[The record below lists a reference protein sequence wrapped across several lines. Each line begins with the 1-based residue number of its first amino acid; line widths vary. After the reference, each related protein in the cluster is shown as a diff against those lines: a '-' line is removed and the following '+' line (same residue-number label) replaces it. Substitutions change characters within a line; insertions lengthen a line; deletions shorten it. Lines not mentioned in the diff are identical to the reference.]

1 MSTPTQ
7 SKSVLGKGLASLLP
21 GGANMHSGA
30 SSAGNQVPAP
40 QYQTAPAPVAPKEA
54 QMAAT
59 AAPATGVVL
68 NAAPAARPNVDPN
81 EQPGLNRDRH
91 PGIAVLALDDIKAN
105 EFQPRRDF
113 DQGSLEELAQS
124 IRENGL
130 IQPLIVRKNGEHY
143 ELIAGERRLRASKI
157 AGLKVVPVV
166 IRKSTD
172 RESLELAIVENIQRE
187 DLNCVDEG
195 LAYFQLMQEFQ
206 LSQEEL
212 AKRMGKDRATI
223 ANALR
228 ILKLSDFILGQ
239 LKKGHLSR
247 GHAKA
252 LLSLDDAAERETL
265 AKEVLEK
272 SLSVRQTEKT
282 VQDKKQITP
291 KSAAITGANGSTGN
305 KLDPALMKLTQE
317 LTRRFMSKVEIKGTQ
332 KSGQIQIHFSSK
344 DELSR
349 VFSAL
354 MGE

>member
-1 MSTPTQ
+1 MSSPHTQ
-7 SKSVLGKGLASLLP
+7 NKSVLGKGLASLLP
-21 GGANMHSGA
+21 GAMSSNPNPPANA
-30 SSAGNQVPAP
+30 NPNSSF
-40 QYQTAPAPVAPKEA
+40 
-54 QMAAT
+54 
-59 AAPATGVVL
+59 VL
-68 NAAPAARPNVDPN
+68 NSAPLARPNVDPN

-91 PGIAVLALDDIKAN
+91 MGISVLDLNDIKAN

-113 DQGSLEELAQS
+113 DQQGLEELAQS

-130 IQPLIVRKNGEHY
+130 IQPLIVRKSAGGY

-157 AGLKVVPVV
+157 AGLKTVPVV

-172 RESLELAIVENIQRE
+172 REALELAIVENIQRE

-228 ILKLSDFILGQ
+228 ILKLSDFILTE
-239 LKKGHLSR
+239 LKKGSMSR

-252 LLSLDDAAERETL
+252 LLGVEDVTDREKL
-265 AKEVLEK
+265 AKEILEK
-272 SLSVRQTEKT
+272 NLSVRQAEKSA
-282 VQDKKQITP
+282 QEKKQAA
-291 KSAAITGANGSTGN
+291 SAKPANANPQSSTGN
-305 KLDPALMKLTQE
+305 KIDPELAKLTQD
-317 LTRRFMSKVEIKGTQ
+317 LTRRYMSKVEVKGTP
-332 KSGQIQIHFSSK
+332 KSGQIVIQFSSK
-344 DELSR
+344 EELNR
-349 VFSAL
+349 IYTTL

>member
-21 GGANMHSGA
+21 GAASMHSSPMSA
-30 SSAGNQVPAP
+30 TQPSISSGI
-40 QYQTAPAPVAPKEA
+40 
-54 QMAAT
+54 
-59 AAPATGVVL
+59 VL
-68 NAAPAARPNVDPN
+68 NTTGGARPTVDLN

-91 PGIAVLALDDIKAN
+91 PGIAVLPLDQIKAN

-113 DQGSLEELAQS
+113 EAGPLEELAQS

-130 IQPLIVRKNGEHY
+130 IQPLIVRKVGEQY
-143 ELIAGERRLRASKI
+143 ELIAGERRLRASKM

-212 AKRMGKDRATI
+212 AKRMGKDRASI

-228 ILKLSDFILGQ
+228 ILKLSDFILAE
-239 LKKGHLSR
+239 LKKGALSR

-252 LLSLDDAAERETL
+252 LLSVEDVTDREKL
-265 AKEVLEK
+265 AREVLEK
-272 SLSVRQTEKT
+272 NMSVRQTEK
-282 VQDKKQITP
+282 VAQDKKTMLRAGATVLP
-291 KSAAITGANGSTGN
+291 AMSTGAA
-305 KLDPALMKLTQE
+305 KIDPELMKLTQE
-317 LTRRFMSKVEIKGTQ
+317 LTRRYMSKVEIKGTQ
-332 KSGQIQIHFSSK
+332 KSGTVQIQFSSK
-344 DELSR
+344 DELNR
-349 VFSAL
+349 VFSVL

>member
-1 MSTPTQ
+1 MSNPTQ

-21 GGANMHSGA
+21 GAASMNPSSGA
-30 SSAGNQVPAP
+30 SANPSPNPFANAS
-40 QYQTAPAPVAPKEA
+40 
-54 QMAAT
+54 
-59 AAPATGVVL
+59 GVVL
-68 NAAPAARPNVDPN
+68 NSAPLGRPHVDMH

-91 PGIAVLALDDIKAN
+91 PGIAVVDIHEIKAN

-113 DQGSLEELAQS
+113 DETALNELAQS

-130 IQPLIVRKNGEHY
+130 IQPLIVRKNGDHF

-157 AGLKVVPVV
+157 AGLKMVPIV

-172 RESLELAIVENIQRE
+172 REALELAIVENIQRE

-212 AKRMGKDRATI
+212 SKRMGKERATI

-228 ILKLSDFILGQ
+228 ILKLSDFILVE
-239 LKKGHLSR
+239 LKKGNLSR

-252 LLSLDDAAERETL
+252 LLAVEDLNDREKL

-272 SLSVRQTEKT
+272 NLSVRQTEKSA
-282 VQDKKQITP
+282 QEKKQTM
-291 KSAAITGANGSTGN
+291 SANKGPANSNPEKAGAG
-305 KLDPALMKLTQE
+305 KIDPELMKLTQD
-317 LTRRFMSKVEIKGTQ
+317 LTRRYMAKVEIKGNQ
-332 KSGQIQIHFSSK
+332 KSGHFQIQFSSK
-344 DELSR
+344 EELNR
-349 VFSAL
+349 IFSKL

>member
-1 MSTPTQ
+1 MSTIQP

-21 GGANMHSGA
+21 QAPQGAA
-30 SSAGNQVPAP
+30 PSSVQLNPAP
-40 QYQTAPAPVAPKEA
+40 LGRPTNESVDVAGP
-54 QMAAT
+54 
-59 AAPATGVVL
+59 
-68 NAAPAARPNVDPN
+68 
-81 EQPGLNRDRH
+81 NRDRH
-91 PGIAVLALDDIKAN
+91 PGIAVLDINEIKAN

-113 DQGSLEELAQS
+113 DQAALEELAQS

-130 IQPLIVRKNGEHY
+130 IQPLVVRKTGEGF
-143 ELIAGERRLRASKI
+143 ELIAGERRLRASKM
-157 AGLKVVPVV
+157 AGLKMVPVV

-228 ILKLSDFILGQ
+228 VLKLSDFILAE
-239 LKKGHLSR
+239 LKKGTLSR

-252 LLSLDDAAERETL
+252 LLSVEDAAEREKL
-265 AKEVLEK
+265 AREVLDTGM
-272 SLSVRQTEKT
+272 SVRQTEK
-282 VQDKKQITP
+282 VAQEKKLKDREAKPDAGLGKKETAKID
-291 KSAAITGANGSTGN
+291 AELAR
-305 KLDPALMKLTQE
+305 LTQD
-317 LTRRFMSKVEIKGTQ
+317 LTRRYMSKIEIKGTR
-332 KSGQIQIHFSSK
+332 KSGQIVIRFSSK
-344 DELSR
+344 DELAR
-349 VFSAL
+349 IYGQL

>member
-1 MSTPTQ
+1 MSTPTHT
-7 SKSVLGKGLASLLP
+7 KSVLGKGLASLLP
-21 GGANMHSGA
+21 GASSMHAPAGA
-30 SSAGNQVPAP
+30 SANLSPNPFANANGVILNSAP
-40 QYQTAPAPVAPKEA
+40 
-54 QMAAT
+54 
-59 AAPATGVVL
+59 L
-68 NAAPAARPNVDPN
+68 ARPQVDPN

-91 PGIAVLALDDIKAN
+91 PGIAVIDINDIKAN

-113 DQGSLEELAQS
+113 DETALQELAQS

-130 IQPLIVRKNGEHY
+130 IQPLIVRKNGDQF

-157 AGLKVVPVV
+157 AGLKMVPIV

-172 RESLELAIVENIQRE
+172 REALELAIVENIQRE

-212 AKRMGKDRATI
+212 AKRMGKERATI

-228 ILKLSDFILGQ
+228 ILKLSDFILGE
-239 LKKGHLSR
+239 LKKGNLSR

-252 LLSLDDAAERETL
+252 LLAVEDVSDREKL

-272 SLSVRQTEKT
+272 NLSVRQTEKT
-282 VQDKKQITP
+282 AQEKKQAL
-291 KSAAITGANGSTGN
+291 SAKKGPGNANPEKGSSG
-305 KLDPALMKLTQE
+305 KIDPALMKLTQD
-317 LTRRFMSKVEIKGTQ
+317 LTRRYMAKVEIKGTQ
-332 KSGQIQIHFSSK
+332 KSGHFQIQFSSAE
-344 DELSR
+344 ELNR
-349 VFSAL
+349 IFGKL

>member
-1 MSTPTQ
+1 MSTPQT
-7 SKSVLGKGLASLLP
+7 KSVLGKGLASLLP
-21 GGANMHSGA
+21 PVGASAAPQGSQASGA
-30 SSAGNQVPAP
+30 Q
-40 QYQTAPAPVAPKEA
+40 APVLLNSAPL
-54 QMAAT
+54 
-59 AAPATGVVL
+59 G
-68 NAAPAARPNVDPN
+68 RPLVNPS

-91 PGIAVLALDDIKAN
+91 PGIAVLDIHEIKAN
-105 EFQPRRDF
+105 EFQPRREF
-113 DQGSLEELAQS
+113 DQGALEELAQS

-130 IQPLIVRKNGEHY
+130 IQPLVVRKTAEGY

-157 AGLKVVPVV
+157 AGLKMVPVV

-228 ILKLSDFILGQ
+228 ILKLSDFILVE
-239 LKKGHLSR
+239 LKKGNLSR

-252 LLSLDDAAERETL
+252 LLSVEDMSDREKL

-272 SLSVRQTEKT
+272 GMSVRQTEKSA
-282 VQDKKQITP
+282 QEKKAAQMP
-291 KSAAITGANGSTGN
+291 KSGAASSPASAPN
-305 KLDPALMKLTQE
+305 KIDPELVKLTQD
-317 LTRRFMSKVEIKGTQ
+317 LTRRYMSKVDIKGTQ
-332 KSGQIQIHFSSK
+332 KSGQIVIQFSSK
-344 DELSR
+344 DELAR
-349 VFSAL
+349 VFARL

>member
-21 GGANMHSGA
+21 PIQPQPP
-30 SSAGNQVPAP
+30 AG
-40 QYQTAPAPVAPKEA
+40 
-54 QMAAT
+54 AT
-59 AAPATGVVL
+59 AAGPQTPAANPPAPAANPASSVVL
-68 NAAPAARPNVDPN
+68 NSAPLGRPNVDPN

-91 PGIAVLALDDIKAN
+91 PGIAVLPLDEIKAN

-113 DQGSLEELAQS
+113 EAGPLEELAQS

-130 IQPLIVRKNGEHY
+130 IQPLIVRKVGDHY
-143 ELIAGERRLRASKI
+143 ELIAGERRLRASKM

-166 IRKSTD
+166 VRKSTD

-228 ILKLSDFILGQ
+228 ILKLSDFILAE
-239 LKKGHLSR
+239 LKKGSMSR

-252 LLSLDDAAERETL
+252 LLSLEDVAERDKL
-265 AKEVLEK
+265 AREVLEK
-272 SLSVRQTEKT
+272 NLSVRQTEKT
-282 VQDKKQITP
+282 AQEKK
-291 KSAAITGANGSTGN
+291 AAVSSKPASQTVTGSTGN
-305 KLDPALMKLTQE
+305 KIDPELMKLTQD
-317 LTRRFMSKVEIKGTQ
+317 LTRRYMSKVEIKGTT
-332 KSGQIQIHFSSK
+332 KSGEIKIHFSSK
-344 DELSR
+344 DELNR
-349 VFSAL
+349 VFSVL

>member
-1 MSTPTQ
+1 MSTPQT
-7 SKSVLGKGLASLLP
+7 KSVLGKGLASLLP
-21 GGANMHSGA
+21 
-30 SSAGNQVPAP
+30 
-40 QYQTAPAPVAPKEA
+40 PVG
-54 QMAAT
+54 AT
-59 AAPATGVVL
+59 AAPQGNQANGAQASVL
-68 NAAPAARPNVDPN
+68 LNSAPLGRPLVNPS

-91 PGIAVLALDDIKAN
+91 PGIAVLDIHEIKAN
-105 EFQPRRDF
+105 EFQPRREF
-113 DQGSLEELAQS
+113 DQGALEELAQS

-130 IQPLIVRKNGEHY
+130 IQPLVVRKTAEGY

-157 AGLKVVPVV
+157 AGLKMVPVV

-228 ILKLSDFILGQ
+228 ILKLSDFILVE
-239 LKKGHLSR
+239 LKKGNLSR

-252 LLSLDDAAERETL
+252 LLSVEDMSDREKL

-272 SLSVRQTEKT
+272 GMSVRQTEKSA
-282 VQDKKQITP
+282 QEKKAAQMP
-291 KSAAITGANGSTGN
+291 KSGTISSPASSPN
-305 KLDPALMKLTQE
+305 KIDPELVKLTQD
-317 LTRRFMSKVEIKGTQ
+317 LTRRYMSKVDIKGTQ
-332 KSGQIQIHFSSK
+332 KSGQIVIQFSSK
-344 DELSR
+344 DELAR
-349 VFSAL
+349 VFARL

>member
-1 MSTPTQ
+1 MSTPTPNR
-7 SKSVLGKGLASLLP
+7 SVLGKGLASLLP
-21 GGANMHSGA
+21 GIPQNPVQPMAPAGA
-30 SSAGNQVPAP
+30 SVANPAAP
-40 QYQTAPAPVAPKEA
+40 TSVTLNTAPL
-54 QMAAT
+54 
-59 AAPATGVVL
+59 G
-68 NAAPAARPNVDPN
+68 RPQFDPN
-81 EQPGLNRDRH
+81 EQPGVNRDRH
-91 PGIAVLALDDIKAN
+91 PGIAVIDINEIKAN

-113 DQGSLEELAQS
+113 DEKAIDELSQS
-124 IRENGL
+124 IKENGL

-143 ELIAGERRLRASKI
+143 ELIAGERRLRASKK

-172 RESLELAIVENIQRE
+172 REALELAIVENIQRE

-212 AKRMGKDRATI
+212 SKRMGKERATI

-228 ILKLSDFILGQ
+228 ILKLSDFILGE
-239 LKKGHLSR
+239 LKKGSLSR

-252 LLSLDDAAERETL
+252 LLSLEDVNEREKL

-272 SLSVRQTEKT
+272 NLSVRQTEKT
-282 VQDKKQITP
+282 AQEKKGMTPPKTQDSAP
-291 KSAAITGANGSTGN
+291 AKSGAS
-305 KLDPALMKLTQE
+305 KIDPELMKLTQE
-317 LTRRFMSKVEIKGTQ
+317 LTRRYMAKVEIKGSQ

-344 DELSR
+344 DDLNR
-349 VFSAL
+349 IFSQL